1 MRLEGFIKEFY
12 PEWYGIREYPAD
24 KTAAFCKVTGE
35 WGVLGNFAPTPIVVD
50 GVSFDCTEK
59 LFQVMKFADKESR
72 RIVYVQKGQKIKMKA
87 RHQEKVGIVREDW
100 GRIFIDAMKF
110 CLMQKYAQSEAF
122 RKELARSKGLF
133 IVEQQANPRRPAGAY
148 SAKLS
153 EDGKTWVGPNIM
165 GRLLMELRD
174 KGKLEYRLPEDA
186 MLFRDLLEKSEDK
199 RPLKSPNI

>member
-12 PEWYGIREYPAD
+12 PEWYGIQEYPAD
-24 KTAAFCKVTGE
+24 KTAAFCKVAEE
-35 WGVLGNFAPTPIVVD
+35 WGVLGNFAPTPILVD

-59 LFQVMKFADKESR
+59 LFQVMKFSDEESR
-72 RIVYVQKGQKIKMKA
+72 KIIYAQKGQPIKMMAK
-87 RHQEKVGIVREDW
+87 HQEKVGVVRDDW

-110 CLMQKYAQSEAF
+110 CLMQKFSQSESF
-122 RKELARSKGLF
+122 RKELERSKGLF

-153 EDGKTWVGPNIM
+153 EDGKTWTGPNIM

-174 KGKLEYRLPEDA
+174 KGALEYNLPADV
-186 MLFRDLLEKSEDK
+186 MRFSDLL
-199 RPLKSPNI
+199 